1 MRIIFFIIFLCLF
14 PSLSFCGDREDGM
27 LGKKASVY
35 NKELALFYL
44 QQANRKKDSDDLD
57 LAEAHFTKVELFD
70 PELAALHVE
79 EFRKSLSVA
88 NWIKK
93 AHTAIYRSEKIMCY
107 QRALKIDP
115 NIVKVHYALGKL
127 FYKDK
132 DYQAAKDSFLKV
144 LSLDETHKKAQRWL
158 DKANRKIQ

>member
-1 MRIIFFIIFLCLF
+1 MRIVFFITLICLF
-14 PSLSFCGDREDGM
+14 SLSSFCGDREDGM
-27 LGKKASVY
+27 LGKKVSVY

-44 QQANRKKDSDDLD
+44 QQANKKKDSDDLD
-57 LAEAHFTKVELFD
+57 IAEAHFTKVELLD

-79 EFRKSLSVA
+79 SFRKSLSAA

-132 DYQAAKDSFLKV
+132 NYQAAKDSFLKV
-144 LSLDETHKKAQRWL
+144 LALDKTHKKAEKWL
-158 DKANRKIQ
+158 KKIDKK